1 MKYIKQHKIVFALI
15 LLIPII
21 IFTGQYYL
29 NKSSVEI
36 SSSQQIQT
44 EVKKG
49 NISST
54 VSASGQIETA
64 NYLAITTSV
73 NGIVKKVYVKEGDI
87 VKKGQKIIEV
97 TLDSEGEISLANA
110 YASYLRAKNAL
121 DSAKNSL
128 IPLESAVIQKEE
140 AFDTEKEENSYQS
153 HDERISYKLAE
164 NDYFTA
170 KNNYESK
177 KNELTQLQISAN
189 SAWNEYQSQSP
200 VITASYDGYIANIV
214 AVEGTR
220 IENSV
225 SERSVQTVASI
236 KIEGTPIAV
245 LNITELDINNIK
257 VGQKAKILLNSV
269 RDETFTGTVVGI
281 DKIGS
286 LTGGVSNYPVIIKFD
301 QNTDKALPNM
311 GVEADIILE
320 SKEGILY
327 VPTAAVKSTKNGKA
341 VTVVANGQQINTA
354 VKTGISDSSNTE
366 ILEGL
371 NEGDVV
377 LMETLPTSG
386 FSTNSQVQFRG
397 VGGVVPFGGR

>member
-286 LTGGVSNYPVIIKFD
+286 LTGGVSNYPVIKH
-301 QNTDKALPNM
+301 
-311 GVEADIILE
+311 
-320 SKEGILY
+320 
-327 VPTAAVKSTKNGKA
+327 
-341 VTVVANGQQINTA
+341 
-354 VKTGISDSSNTE
+354 
-366 ILEGL
+366 
-371 NEGDVV
+371 
-377 LMETLPTSG
+377 
-386 FSTNSQVQFRG
+386 
-397 VGGVVPFGGR
+397 